1 MAWLAWKMSKLGIIL
16 VAYLLDLVL
25 GDPYSFPHPVKLMGR
40 IIRAEEK
47 LARRIARSKK
57 DLRILGFI
65 IVLVNIGLGFLLPY
79 LLLRA
84 LAPYSL
90 TQDIVS
96 IYLIYTCL
104 AAKSLDF
111 EATMVKKALGQGL
124 KEARIRVGYI
134 VGRETERLNQEEIIK
149 ATIETVAE
157 NTADGIIVPL
167 FYIFLLGPPGGLM
180 YKFIN
185 TMDSTLGYTNEKYI
199 DIGRYPALT
208 DDLFNYLP
216 ARLTA
221 GFMLLSS
228 LGKYN
233 VKRGFSIL
241 QRDRRNHKSPNS
253 GYPESTVAGL
263 LGIELGG
270 DNYYQGVLV
279 EKPSIGDKTR
289 DVEVEDID
297 RTINIMYRT
306 EALFLLSYII
316 FIIVFTY

>member
-1 MAWLAWKMSKLGIIL
+1 MSKLAIIL
-16 VAYLLDLVL
+16 AAYILDLL
-25 GDPYSFPHPVKLMGR
+25 IGDPYSFPHPVKLMGR
-40 IIRAEEK
+40 IIRIEDK
-47 LARRIARSKK
+47 LARKMARSKK
-57 DLRILGFI
+57 DLRVFGFI
-65 IVLVNIGLGFLLPY
+65 IVIVNIGLGIFFPY

-90 TQDIVS
+90 LQDMVTV
-96 IYLIYTCL
+96 YLIYTCL

-111 EATMVKKALGQGL
+111 EASMVKKALDQGL

-134 VGRETERLNQEEIIK
+134 VGRETDSLNEEEIIK

-167 FYIFLLGPPGGLM
+167 FYIFLLGAPGGLM

-185 TMDSTLGYTNEKYI
+185 TMDSTLGYTDEKYI
-199 DIGRYPALT
+199 DIGRYPALA

-228 LGKYN
+228 LGRYN
-233 VKRGFSIL
+233 VKRGYSIL
-241 QRDRRNHKSPNS
+241 KRDRRSHKSPNS

-270 DNYYQGVLV
+270 DSYYHGVLV
-279 EKPSIGDKTR
+279 EKPSLGDKTR

-306 EALFLLSYII
+306 EFLFMMTYIVLML
-316 FIIVFTY
+316 VFTY